1 MTSRKTASGQ
11 RCGQTSAKPL
21 PFSMMPRTTRRKWV
35 SGSTSPITCAQP
47 GMPRNGNMKP
57 ESRIDGR
64 KKKNVICIACIWV
77 RASVE
82 KV

>member
-1 MTSRKTASGQ
+1 MS
-11 RCGQTSAKPL
+11 L
-21 PFSMMPRTTRRKWV
+21 PFSMMPRTTRRKCV
-35 SGSTSPITCAQP
+35 SGSTSPIACAQP

-57 ESRIDGR
+57 ESRIEGR
-64 KKKNVICIACIWV
+64 KKKNVICIACSWM